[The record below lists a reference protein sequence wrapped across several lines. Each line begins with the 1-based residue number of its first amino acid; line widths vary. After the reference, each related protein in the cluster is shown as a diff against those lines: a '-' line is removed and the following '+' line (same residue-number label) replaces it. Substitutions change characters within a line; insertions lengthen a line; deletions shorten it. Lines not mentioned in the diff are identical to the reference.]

1 MEDAGTSEE
10 DDIDSLDFKT
20 PIDHGH
26 LARNC
31 LIKIK
36 NVIDEKYGNQSRLQ
50 IRIIARFVSG
60 IEFLLIGVVRTTVV
74 SHCSKHTY
82 SDHS

>member
-10 DDIDSLDFKT
+10 DDIDSLDSNT

-36 NVIDEKYGNQSRLQ
+36 NVIVKKYRNQSRLQ
-50 IRIIARFVSG
+50 NRIITRFVSD
-60 IEFLLIGVVRTTVV
+60 IEFLLIGVVCTTVMFV
-74 SHCSKHTY
+74 WKHVT
-82 SDHS
+82 